1 MANQTVNIDVQVKTK
16 SLAQM
21 EQDLEAINAELKQ
34 VEVGSDAFN
43 SLTKQAQAAEKQ
55 LADVN
60 KQIEGFTADDK
71 FMAADGAIK
80 LFTGTLQGAIGAL
93 GMFGIESEV
102 FGEFEKKAASA
113 IALGI
118 GLKDISEGYNQ
129 LSKAFK
135 AATGAQLGFNAATLA
150 NPYVIAGAAIAAVV
164 GSLIV
169 QFDTF
174 SKILKDAG
182 LGTIDLSG
190 AWNSLG
196 RVFSGVTNVIAARL
210 GNLVAGIGH
219 LINGRFKKA
228 GENFSKLGVGG
239 TIEAFKEGADRFTA
253 NQIKKQGEKQAK
265 DFEEARQEELK
276 KLQKQW
282 LLDDDIKKSNE
293 EWNAEFGKDAA
304 MSFADAFNKQL
315 KEDPPDYGYIDVD
328 AIDALNEH
336 FEPGGIFYETT
347 KSRQEALEQSLGTTE
362 SLQRFT
368 ETATQ
373 AFDIINEAADA
384 RYDRQL
390 INLERE
396 RSEIESNIRLTED
409 ERTKA
414 LEAVDAKE
422 KKLEIERIKREQ
434 KRFTLQQTLLIA
446 EQMLK
451 TNMFILDMKQ
461 KGMEQIAA
469 ASAASKE
476 VALTGAVQVAKA
488 QTSLGAFTA
497 ALGPF
502 GIAAF
507 ALAIGGII
515 SSIVQAKKSANA
527 EIASLTG
534 ISTPGGG
541 GGGVS
546 IPSTPPQITPAQ
558 DAIAQPL
565 VRAYVVSGDTRSAEE
580 ADAKILSRR
589 TLD

>member
-80 LFTGTLQGAIGAL
+80 LFTGTLQGAVGAL

-219 LINGRFKKA
+219 LINGRFRKA

>member
-1 MANQTVNIDVQVKTK
+1 
-16 SLAQM
+16 
-21 EQDLEAINAELKQ
+21 
-34 VEVGSDAFN
+34 
-43 SLTKQAQAAEKQ
+43 
-55 LADVN
+55 
-60 KQIEGFTADDK
+60 
-71 FMAADGAIK
+71 
-80 LFTGTLQGAIGAL
+80 
-93 GMFGIESEV
+93 
-102 FGEFEKKAASA
+102 
-113 IALGI
+113 
-118 GLKDISEGYNQ
+118 
-129 LSKAFK
+129 
-135 AATGAQLGFNAATLA
+135 
-150 NPYVIAGAAIAAVV
+150 
-164 GSLIV
+164 
-169 QFDTF
+169 
-174 SKILKDAG
+174 
-182 LGTIDLSG
+182 
-190 AWNSLG
+190 
-196 RVFSGVTNVIAARL
+196 
-210 GNLVAGIGH
+210 
-219 LINGRFKKA
+219 
-228 GENFSKLGVGG
+228 
-239 TIEAFKEGADRFTA
+239 
-253 NQIKKQGEKQAK
+253 
-265 DFEEARQEELK
+265 
-276 KLQKQW
+276 
-282 LLDDDIKKSNE
+282 
-293 EWNAEFGKDAA
+293 